1 MKTKL
6 QRILNHPVAKIVA
19 FVPIVNWLYVI
30 LFLMCSDLRRFGKF
44 CICIFVSGLLA
55 KLLRVVIPAPFDW
68 LVPYPISCVNAVFCL
83 YELTKKGALQD
94 ATTKRLRWR
103 LILCGVVLAALIGMI
118 VTVSTKYDLDGKTT
132 AMLEAIVQQDD
143 RTWENLQTKALEIG
157 TLDDYSD
164 ALAQDGIDLHGEV
177 QKLLVT
183 GVSYRSETEAGT
195 TVTQSF
201 LYRIGG
207 KLYRVSVNCLE
218 FKRVKGLVKLT
229 VERVW

>member
-83 YELTKKGALQD
+83 YELTK
-94 ATTKRLRWR
+94 RVR
-103 LILCGVVLAALIGMI
+103 C
-118 VTVSTKYDLDGKTT
+118 
-132 AMLEAIVQQDD
+132 
-143 RTWENLQTKALEIG
+143 RTPRPNG
-157 TLDDYSD
+157 Y
-164 ALAQDGIDLHGEV
+164 
-177 QKLLVT
+177 
-183 GVSYRSETEAGT
+183 AGGLSSAG
-195 TVTQSF
+195 SF
-201 LYRIGG
+201 LRH
-207 KLYRVSVNCLE
+207 
-218 FKRVKGLVKLT
+218 
-229 VERVW
+229 